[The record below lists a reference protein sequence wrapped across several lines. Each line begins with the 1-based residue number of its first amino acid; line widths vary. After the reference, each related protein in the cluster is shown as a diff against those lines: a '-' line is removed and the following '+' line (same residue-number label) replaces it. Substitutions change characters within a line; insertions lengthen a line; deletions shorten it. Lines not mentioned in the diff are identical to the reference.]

1 MVNVWLG
8 RAMTYDIV
16 SAALVS
22 EIERLHAGGMPG
34 CLFAFYTTPMM
45 SASRALA
52 KLRVYIGSGWFG
64 PATSMTAMMQCLSR
78 LRVKSSVYMGEW
90 CECAFM

>member
-16 SAALVS
+16 VS

-34 CLFAFYTTPMM
+34 CLLALPMM
-45 SASRALA
+45 SASRALGEIESLHREWLVWTCYQYDCYDA
-52 KLRVYIGSGWFG
+52 VSVALACEIE
-64 PATSMTAMMQCLSR
+64 R
-78 LRVKSSVYMGEW
+78 LHGGMV
-90 CECAFM
+90 

>member
-16 SAALVS
+16 SAALVF

-52 KLRVYIGSGWFG
+52 KLRVYMPNRSN
-64 PATSMTAMMQCLSR
+64 
-78 LRVKSSVYMGEW
+78 KSEKLV
-90 CECAFM
+90 CNKNTI

>member
-16 SAALVS
+16 VS

-34 CLFAFYTTPMM
+34 CLLALPMM

-64 PATSMTAMMQCLSR
+64 PATSMTAMMQCLLR
-78 LRVKSSVYMGEW
+78 LLVKSSVYMGEW

>member
-22 EIERLHAGGMPG
+22 
-34 CLFAFYTTPMM
+34 
-45 SASRALA
+45 
-52 KLRVYIGSGWFG
+52 G
-64 PATSMTAMMQCLSR
+64 PATSMTAMMQCLPR
-78 LRVKSSVYMGEW
+78 LLVKSSVYMGEW